1 MSKTTA
7 PLELAGGDDLAS
19 SKGSHTLKL
28 GIDIGSTTVKAVL
41 LAGRQVI
48 FSDYRRHHADVR
60 GELAGLLRDIN
71 AAHPGISV
79 KAAVTGSG
87 GLSVAGAMKVP
98 FVQEVIAGTK
108 AVGDTHPQTD
118 VIIELGG
125 EDAKITYLHPTPEQR
140 MNGTCA
146 GGTGAFIDQMAT
158 LLHTDASGLD
168 KLAARANQL
177 YPIASRCGVFAKTDL
192 QPLLNEGAAHED
204 LAASIFTAVATQTI
218 AGLACGRP
226 IRGNVMFLA
235 GRYTSSLICAK
246 LMRSCSPKPIV
257 SSPPN
262 MPNFTWP

>member
-7 PLELAGGDDLAS
+7 PFELAGGDGFAS
-19 SKGSHTLKL
+19 SGETHTFKL

-41 LAGRQVI
+41 LDGRQVV

-60 GELAGLLRDIN
+60 GELAGLLCDIN
-71 AAHPGISV
+71 AAHPEITV

-192 QPLLNEGAAHED
+192 QPLLNEGATHED
-204 LAASIFTAVATQTI
+204 LAA
-218 AGLACGRP
+218 
-226 IRGNVMFLA
+226 
-235 GRYTSSLICAK
+235 
-246 LMRSCSPKPIV
+246 
-257 SSPPN
+257 
-262 MPNFTWP
+262 

>member
-7 PLELAGGDDLAS
+7 ALDLAGADGLIS
-19 SKGSHTLKL
+19 IGGTHTLKL

-60 GELAGLLRDIN
+60 RELAGLLRDIN
-71 AAHPGISV
+71 SAHPGITV

-177 YPIASRCGVFAKTDL
+177 YPIASRCGVFAKLTCNLCLTRARHTKISRPRFLL
-192 QPLLNEGAAHED
+192 Q
-204 LAASIFTAVATQTI
+204 
-218 AGLACGRP
+218 
-226 IRGNVMFLA
+226 
-235 GRYTSSLICAK
+235 
-246 LMRSCSPKPIV
+246 
-257 SSPPN
+257 SPPKLL
-262 MPNFTWP
+262 PDWPADARFAET